1 MYPEMNSSIIKI
13 VEIKCRHNSFE
24 ASTEDLAEDVRDLL
38 RSFPSEII
46 HTRIMFDAVSMI
58 DMLSLQPLGL
68 QRLQSLK
75 NELITVLTDGGDD
88 SYFGKD

>member
-1 MYPEMNSSIIKI
+1 
-13 VEIKCRHNSFE
+13 
-24 ASTEDLAEDVRDLL
+24 
-38 RSFPSEII
+38 
-46 HTRIMFDAVSMI
+46 MFDAVSMI